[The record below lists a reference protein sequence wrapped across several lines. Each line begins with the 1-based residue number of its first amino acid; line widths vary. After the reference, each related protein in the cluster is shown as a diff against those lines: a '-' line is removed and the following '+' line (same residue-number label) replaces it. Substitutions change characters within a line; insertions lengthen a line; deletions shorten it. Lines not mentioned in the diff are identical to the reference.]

1 MSIKM
6 ISSSK
11 KEAKPSKICF
21 VCFSVKPGGGNRV
34 IFEMCDEIDRM
45 EETEYDLV
53 YLSGKSLAQL
63 GKSESF
69 SKISK
74 IRARNI
80 GIANENKI
88 FTLLNVIITFFY
100 VLITAWKYQAII
112 INSPLLSP
120 CFGLLPFSNIYN
132 YIQADDYIIFDDR
145 FSTKTKILLNAYKW
159 VTKNIS
165 YQLYGE
171 RYIFNSKFTKERFE
185 TVSGRKLTSSKFAI
199 PGVDLEIFKPLN
211 LPSKSEKNY
220 IVISSVL
227 RKQPWKGTNDFLA
240 AVEELS
246 LKLPNGVKFVGITNE
261 DISSLKIPS
270 ALTICRPSCDDD
282 LVTLFQESDVFVVT
296 SHWEGFGLPG
306 LEAMA
311 CGCALISTDNGG
323 CREYTVD
330 GENCYLYKSQNLQQL
345 VNSITLLVKNK
356 TIRSKLELNG
366 LQTSSNFSWR
376 ETTRGLIN
384 SARL

>member
-1 MSIKM
+1 M
-6 ISSSK
+6 ISSSE
-11 KEAKPSKICF
+11 KETKPSKICF

-34 IFEMCDEIDRM
+34 IFEICDQIDQI
-45 EETEYDLV
+45 EGAEYELI
-53 YLSGKSLAQL
+53 YLSGKSLL
-63 GKSESF
+63 ELEKSESF

-74 IRARNI
+74 IRAKKI
-80 GIANENKI
+80 GIANENK
-88 FTLLNVIITFFY
+88 FFAPLNIIITLFY
-100 VLITAWKYQAII
+100 LLATAWKYQAVI

-120 CFGLLPFSNIYN
+120 CFGLIPFRNIYN
-132 YIQADDYIIFDDR
+132 YIQADDYIIFDER
-145 FSTKTKILLNAYKW
+145 FSSKTKVLLNTYKW
-159 VTKNIS
+159 ATKNIS

-171 RYIFNSKFTKERFE
+171 RYIFNSKFTRERFE
-185 TVSGRKLTSSKFAI
+185 IVSGRKLTSSKFAI

-211 LPSKSEKNY
+211 LPSTPEKNS

-227 RKQPWKGTNDFLA
+227 RKQPWKGTTDFLT

-270 ALTICRPSCDDD
+270 ALTICRPSCDAD
-282 LVTLFQESDVFVVT
+282 LVSLFQESDIFVVT

-323 CREYTVD
+323 CDEYVID
-330 GENCYLYKSQNLQQL
+330 GENCYLYKSQDIQQL
-345 VNSITLLVKNK
+345 VNSITLLVEDK

-366 LQTSSNFSWR
+366 IQTSSKFSWR

-384 SARL
+384 SISI

>member
-1 MSIKM
+1 MT
-6 ISSSK
+6 SSSK
-11 KEAKPSKICF
+11 KETRSSKICF
-21 VCFSVKPGGGNRV
+21 VCFAVKPGGGNRV
-34 IFEMCDEIDRM
+34 IFEICDQIDKIK
-45 EETEYDLV
+45 EAEYELI
-53 YLSGKSLAQL
+53 YLSGKSLLELA
-63 GKSESF
+63 KSESF

-74 IRARNI
+74 IRARKI
-80 GIANENKI
+80 GIANENK
-88 FTLLNVIITFFY
+88 FFMPLNILIAFFY
-100 VLITAWKYQAII
+100 LLATAWKYQAII

-120 CFGLLPFSNIYN
+120 CFGLIPFKNIYN

-145 FSTKTKILLNAYKW
+145 FSKTTKILLNTYKW

-185 TVSGRKLTSSKFAI
+185 IVSDRKVASSRFAI

-211 LPSKSEKNY
+211 LPSKPEKNS

-227 RKQPWKGTNDFLA
+227 RKQPWKGTTDFLT

-246 LKLPNGVKFVGITNE
+246 PKLPNGVKFVGITNE

-270 ALTICRPSCDDD
+270 ALTISRPSCDAD
-282 LVTLFQESDVFVVT
+282 LVSLLQESDIFVVT

-323 CREYTVD
+323 CDEYVID
-330 GENCYLYKSQNLQQL
+330 RENCYLYKSQDIQQL
-345 VNSITLLVKNK
+345 VNLITLLVDDK
-356 TIRSKLELNG
+356 TIRSKLESNG
-366 LQTSSNFSWR
+366 LQTSSSFSWG
-376 ETTRGLIN
+376 ETTKGLIN
-384 SARL
+384 SISI